1 MRVSLRQQA
10 KEFMDVKVCV
20 ARLLVKHRVVVKKKV
35 LDGHSQW
42 FSHVR

>member
-1 MRVSLRQQA
+1 MRVSLRQ
-10 KEFMDVKVCV
+10 KVEEMEVKVCV
-20 ARLLVKHRVVVKKKV
+20 ARLLVKRRVVVKKKV